1 MERRTIKITFSSQ
14 TDFRKR
20 IAGLWQDQK
29 KDEVYEFTFPD
40 EETEKQ
46 FEDLM
51 DGANPVKMD

>member
-40 EETEKQ
+40 EETEK
-46 FEDLM
+46 
-51 DGANPVKMD
+51 